1 MAGREMA
8 VARYKIVIKEI
19 EMKKH
24 RRHMSLLIA
33 LIILV
38 PGMIKGIRC
47 AAEEFNMQGWGINDV
62 YNKYYDLTKFEKIRA
77 WVVGFKTE
85 PPLPGMSP
93 GTIMIVRHGR
103 RLIDVH
109 ICPTWFAKPAD
120 VGVKKGDRVKI
131 KGSRAEIGGK
141 EVFMASK
148 LKKENY
154 FEFKVRLTSS
164 GKPFWTMTPEEL
176 VSEKLSENE

>member
-8 VARYKIVIKEI
+8 VTRRNIVMKEI
-19 EMKKH
+19 EMKKN

-33 LIILV
+33 LILAA
-38 PGMIKGIRC
+38 GLIKGTRC
-47 AAEEFNMQGWGINDV
+47 AAEDYDMQGWGINDT
-62 YNKYYDLTKFEKIRA
+62 YNKYYNVTRYEKIRA

-85 PPLPGMSP
+85 PPMPGMSP
-93 GTIMIVRHGR
+93 GTIMIVRQSG